1 MMAANYQH
9 IGGHENRLGR
19 HYSRFSAFWSP
30 ADLTDQSLAL
40 RKSQNAGSNGR
51 SRARLKNPLVAS
63 ASPLTSDLGNL
74 RRLEDC
80 GAAAVVLP
88 SIFEEQIEAEAA
100 EIERLTSFRGES
112 FPEALSYF
120 PATIGYSTGPQCY
133 LENLR
138 RAREAIAI
146 PVIASLNGISRS
158 GWCDYARLVEKAGA
172 NAIELNA
179 YFVPSD
185 LSLSGAEVEN
195 LYFDVVRSVKSA
207 VSIPIAVKLS
217 PYFSAPGRMAISLAG
232 AGADGLVLFNRFY
245 QPDIDLTALRL
256 QRDIELSSPAEIRL
270 PLLWIG
276 ALAGNVRASL
286 AASSGV
292 DSVEE
297 VVKYLLVGA
306 DVVMTTTALLRHGLK
321 HIETLVEGL
330 RNWLAARD
338 IDSVAGI
345 RGRMS
350 RGVLNDPTAFDRANY
365 IRILQSYTTRAIP

>member
-1 MMAANYQH
+1 M
-9 IGGHENRLGR
+9 
-19 HYSRFSAFWSP
+19 
-30 ADLTDQSLAL
+30 DLTTRYLGL
-40 RKSQNAGSNGR
+40 T
-51 SRARLKNPLVAS
+51 LKNPLVAS

-330 RNWLAARD
+330 RNWLAARY

-365 IRILQSYTTRAIP
+365 IRILQSYTTRAIQS

>member
-1 MMAANYQH
+1 MDLATRY
-9 IGGHENRLGR
+9 LG
-19 HYSRFSAFWSP
+19 
-30 ADLTDQSLAL
+30 LT
-40 RKSQNAGSNGR
+40 
-51 SRARLKNPLVAS
+51 LKNPLVAS

-88 SIFEEQIEAEAA
+88 SIFEEEIEAEEA
-100 EIERLTSFRGES
+100 EVERLTSFRGES

-120 PATIGYSTGPQCY
+120 PAEVNYSIGPQAY

-138 RAREAIAI
+138 RAREAVAI

-185 LSLSGAEVEN
+185 LSLTGVEVEN
-195 LYFDVVRSVKSA
+195 LYLDLVRSVKSA
-207 VSIPIAVKLS
+207 VSIPVAVKLS
-217 PYFSAPGRMAISLAG
+217 PYFSAPGRMAIALAE

-245 QPDIDLTALRL
+245 QPDIDLAGLRL
-256 QRDIELSSPAEIRL
+256 QRDIELSRTAEIRL

-276 ALAGNVRASL
+276 VLAGNVQASL

-292 DSVEE
+292 DGVEE

-306 DVVMTTTALLRHGLK
+306 DVVMTTTALLRHGLE
-321 HIETLVEGL
+321 HMATLAEGL
-330 RNWLAARD
+330 RDWLAARD
-338 IDSVAGI
+338 IDSVAGV
-345 RGRMS
+345 RGQMS
-350 RGVLNDPTAFDRANY
+350 RGALTDPTAFDRANY
-365 IRILQSYTTRAIP
+365 IRILRSYTT

>member
-1 MMAANYQH
+1 M
-9 IGGHENRLGR
+9 
-19 HYSRFSAFWSP
+19 
-30 ADLTDQSLAL
+30 DLTTGYLGL
-40 RKSQNAGSNGR
+40 K
-51 SRARLKNPLVAS
+51 LKNPLVAS

-88 SIFEEQIEAEAA
+88 SIFEEQIEAEEA
-100 EIERLTSFRGES
+100 ESERLTTFRGES

-158 GWCDYARLVEKAGA
+158 GWCDYARLVEQAGA
-172 NAIELNA
+172 SAIELNA

-185 LSLSGAEVEN
+185 LSLTGAEVEH
-195 LYFDVVRSVKSA
+195 LYLDLLRSVKSA

-217 PYFSAPGRMAISLAG
+217 PYFSAPGRMAIALAE
-232 AGADGLVLFNRFY
+232 AGADGLVFFNRFY

-256 QRDIELSSPAEIRL
+256 QRDIELSRPAEIRL

-276 ALAGNVRASL
+276 VLAGNMRASL

-292 DSVEE
+292 DSVKE

-306 DVVMTTTALLRHGLK
+306 DVVMTTAALLRYGLE
-321 HIETLVEGL
+321 HMATLVEDS
-330 RNWLAARD
+330 RDWLAARE
-338 IDSVAGI
+338 IDSVARI
-345 RGRMS
+345 RGRMR
-350 RGVLNDPTAFDRANY
+350 RGALNDPTAFDRANY
-365 IRILQSYTTRAIP
+365 IQVLQSYTNPGRP

>member
-1 MMAANYQH
+1 M
-9 IGGHENRLGR
+9 
-19 HYSRFSAFWSP
+19 
-30 ADLTDQSLAL
+30 DLTTRYLGL
-40 RKSQNAGSNGR
+40 T
-51 SRARLKNPLVAS
+51 LKNPLVAS

-88 SIFEEQIEAEAA
+88 SIFEEQIEAEEA
-100 EIERLTSFRGES
+100 ETERLTTFSGES

-120 PATIGYSTGPQCY
+120 PGAVNYNTGPQAY
-133 LENLR
+133 LEILR
-138 RAREAIAI
+138 RAPEAVAI

-158 GWCDYARLVEKAGA
+158 GWCDYARLVEQAGA

-185 LSLSGAEVEN
+185 LSLSGAAVEK
-195 LYFDVVRSVKSA
+195 LYLDVVRAVKSA
-207 VSIPIAVKLS
+207 VSIPVAVKLS
-217 PYFSAPGRMAISLAG
+217 PYFSAPGRMAIALAE

-245 QPDIDLTALRL
+245 QPDIDLAALRL
-256 QRDIELSSPAEIRL
+256 KRDIELSRPAEIRL
-270 PLLWIG
+270 PVLWIG
-276 ALAGNVRASL
+276 VLAGNVRASL

-306 DVVMTTTALLRHGLK
+306 DVVMTTAALLRYGLE
-321 HIETLVEGL
+321 HMATLVEDLGD
-330 RNWLAARD
+330 WLAARE
-338 IDSVAGI
+338 IDSIAGI

-350 RGVLNDPTAFDRANY
+350 RGALSDPTAFDRANY
-365 IRILQSYTTRAIP
+365 IQILQSYTAG

>member
-1 MMAANYQH
+1 M
-9 IGGHENRLGR
+9 
-19 HYSRFSAFWSP
+19 
-30 ADLTDQSLAL
+30 DLTTGYLGL
-40 RKSQNAGSNGR
+40 K
-51 SRARLKNPLVAS
+51 LKNPLVAS

-100 EIERLTSFRGES
+100 EIERLTSFRGDS

-365 IRILQSYTTRAIP
+365 IRILQSYTTRAIPS

>member
-1 MMAANYQH
+1 M
-9 IGGHENRLGR
+9 
-19 HYSRFSAFWSP
+19 
-30 ADLTDQSLAL
+30 DLTTRYLGL
-40 RKSQNAGSNGR
+40 T
-51 SRARLKNPLVAS
+51 LKNPLVAS

-88 SIFEEQIEAEAA
+88 SIFEEQIEAEEA
-100 EIERLTSFRGES
+100 ETERLTTFSGES

-120 PATIGYSTGPQCY
+120 PAAVNYIGPQAY

-138 RAREAIAI
+138 RAREAVAI

-158 GWCDYARLVEKAGA
+158 GWCDYARLVEQAGA

-185 LSLSGAEVEN
+185 LSLSGAAVEK
-195 LYFDVVRSVKSA
+195 LYLDVVRAVKSA
-207 VSIPIAVKLS
+207 VSIPVAVKLS
-217 PYFSAPGRMAISLAG
+217 PYFSAPGRMAIALAG

-245 QPDIDLTALRL
+245 QPDIDLAALRL
-256 QRDIELSSPAEIRL
+256 KRDIELSRPAEIRL
-270 PLLWIG
+270 PVLWIG
-276 ALAGNVRASL
+276 VLAGNVRASL

-306 DVVMTTTALLRHGLK
+306 DVVMTTAALLRYGLE
-321 HIETLVEGL
+321 HMATLVEDLGD
-330 RNWLAARD
+330 WLAARE
-338 IDSVAGI
+338 IDSIAGI

-350 RGVLNDPTAFDRANY
+350 RGALSDPTAFDRANY
-365 IRILQSYTTRAIP
+365 VQILQSYTAG

>member
-1 MMAANYQH
+1 M
-9 IGGHENRLGR
+9 
-19 HYSRFSAFWSP
+19 
-30 ADLTDQSLAL
+30 DLTTRYLGLA
-40 RKSQNAGSNGR
+40 
-51 SRARLKNPLVAS
+51 LKNPLVAS

-88 SIFEEQIEAEAA
+88 SIFEEQIEAEEA
-100 EIERLTSFRGES
+100 ETERLTTFSGES

-120 PATIGYSTGPQCY
+120 PGAVNYSIGPQAY

-138 RAREAIAI
+138 RAREAVAI

-158 GWCDYARLVEKAGA
+158 GWCDYARLVEQAGA
-172 NAIELNA
+172 SAIELNA

-185 LSLSGAEVEN
+185 LSLTGAEVEH
-195 LYFDVVRSVKSA
+195 LYLDLLRSVKSA

-217 PYFSAPGRMAISLAG
+217 PYFSAPGRMAIALAE
-232 AGADGLVLFNRFY
+232 AGADGLVFFNRFY

-256 QRDIELSSPAEIRL
+256 QRDIELSRPAEIRL

-276 ALAGNVRASL
+276 VLAGNVRASL

-292 DSVEE
+292 DSVKE

-306 DVVMTTTALLRHGLK
+306 DVVMTTAALLRYGLE
-321 HIETLVEGL
+321 HMATLVEDL
-330 RNWLAARD
+330 RDWLAARE
-338 IDSVAGI
+338 IDSIARI
-345 RGRMS
+345 RGRMR
-350 RGVLNDPTAFDRANY
+350 RGALNDPTAFDRANY
-365 IRILQSYTTRAIP
+365 IQVLQSYTNPGRP

>member
-1 MMAANYQH
+1 M
-9 IGGHENRLGR
+9 
-19 HYSRFSAFWSP
+19 
-30 ADLTDQSLAL
+30 DLTTGYLGL
-40 RKSQNAGSNGR
+40 K
-51 SRARLKNPLVAS
+51 LKNPLVAS

-365 IRILQSYTTRAIP
+365 IRILQSYTTRAIPS

>member
-1 MMAANYQH
+1 M
-9 IGGHENRLGR
+9 
-19 HYSRFSAFWSP
+19 
-30 ADLTDQSLAL
+30 DLTTGYLGL
-40 RKSQNAGSNGR
+40 K
-51 SRARLKNPLVAS
+51 LKNPLVAS

-158 GWCDYARLVEKAGA
+158 GWCDSARLVEKAGA

-185 LSLSGAEVEN
+185 LSLSGGEVEN

-365 IRILQSYTTRAIP
+365 IRILQSYTTRAIQS

>member
-1 MMAANYQH
+1 M
-9 IGGHENRLGR
+9 
-19 HYSRFSAFWSP
+19 
-30 ADLTDQSLAL
+30 DLTTRYLGL
-40 RKSQNAGSNGR
+40 T
-51 SRARLKNPLVAS
+51 LKNPLVAS

-88 SIFEEQIEAEAA
+88 SIFEEQIEAEEA
-100 EIERLTSFRGES
+100 ETERLTTFSGES

-120 PATIGYSTGPQCY
+120 PAAVNYSIGPQAY

-138 RAREAIAI
+138 RAREAVAI

-158 GWCDYARLVEKAGA
+158 GWCDYARLVEQAGA
-172 NAIELNA
+172 SAIELNA

-185 LSLSGAEVEN
+185 LSLTGGEVEH
-195 LYFDVVRSVKSA
+195 LYLDPLRSVKSA

-217 PYFSAPGRMAISLAG
+217 PYFSAPGRMAIALAE
-232 AGADGLVLFNRFY
+232 AGADGLVFFNRFY

-256 QRDIELSSPAEIRL
+256 QRDIELSRPAEIRL

-276 ALAGNVRASL
+276 VLAGNVGASL

-292 DSVEE
+292 DSVKE

-306 DVVMTTTALLRHGLK
+306 DVVMTTAALLRYGLE
-321 HIETLVEGL
+321 HMATLVEDL
-330 RNWLAARD
+330 RDWLAARE
-338 IDSVAGI
+338 IDSVARI
-345 RGRMS
+345 RGRMR
-350 RGVLNDPTAFDRANY
+350 RGALNDPTAFDRANY
-365 IRILQSYTTRAIP
+365 IQVLQSYTNPGRP